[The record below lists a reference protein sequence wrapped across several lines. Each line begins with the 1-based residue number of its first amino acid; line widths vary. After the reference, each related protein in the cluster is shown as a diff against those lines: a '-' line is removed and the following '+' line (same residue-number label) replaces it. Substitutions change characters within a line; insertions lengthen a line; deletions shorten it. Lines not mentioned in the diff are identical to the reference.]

1 MRQTVA
7 FGRIAGIPV
16 GARHGIRICEQV
28 NNDRQGHD
36 RRPATS
42 RVRTLE
48 AVGDYLRY
56 VCQRARAGQSEQMW
70 A

>member
-1 MRQTVA
+1 MVVLNHIEEYDNDF
-7 FGRIAGIPV
+7 FGALAELIARDK
-16 GARHGIRICEQV
+16 ARGR
-28 NNDRQGHD
+28 
-36 RRPATS
+36 TS

-56 VCQRARAGQSEQMW
+56 VCQRARAGQSEQMR